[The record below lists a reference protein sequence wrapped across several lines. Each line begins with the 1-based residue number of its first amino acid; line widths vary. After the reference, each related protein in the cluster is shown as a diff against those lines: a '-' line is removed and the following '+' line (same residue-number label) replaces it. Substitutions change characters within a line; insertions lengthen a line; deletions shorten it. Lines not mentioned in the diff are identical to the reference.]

1 MQGVCFSKGIIAFW
15 CIWHTQNLPKQH
27 QVMMMGL
34 GVFAICQLSKKSVRC
49 VWVYIQ
55 FVRGFK
61 GFYDLPICL
70 GTHAVYQWILLD
82 GKCKSLGVHAIC
94 ENINSWRLFVFG
106 HTHSL

>member
-1 MQGVCFSKGIIAFW
+1 
-15 CIWHTQNLPKQH
+15 
-27 QVMMMGL
+27 MMGL